1 MDTVVSV
8 VSWFRSF
15 LSYFVGELFSVGW
28 FFPCLIGFPI
38 LRYFFR
44 KFLKSF

>member
-1 MDTVVSV
+1 METVVSV
-8 VSWFRSF
+8 VTWFRSF
-15 LSYFVGELFSVGW
+15 LTYFVGQLFDTGW
-28 FFPCLIGFPI
+28 FFPCLIAFTI

>member
-1 MDTVVSV
+1 MDIVVSV
-8 VSWFRSF
+8 VQWFRSF
-15 LSYFVGELFSVGW
+15 LNTFVGDLFSASW
-28 FFPCLIGFPI
+28 FFACLIGFPI

>member
-1 MDTVVSV
+1 MDTVVAV
-8 VSWFRSF
+8 VQWFRSF
-15 LSYFVGELFSVGW
+15 LTYFVNNLFNANW
-28 FFPCLIGFPI
+28 FFACLIGFPV